1 MSLTNIEQVLKTHQL
16 RNTKPRREL
25 ARILADNHPCHC
37 TAEQLHVWSKNAGL
51 NFNLQTVYNTLNQF
65 VQIGLI
71 RKLNIDSAVAFYDTN
86 LEAHHHLYHPEAQH
100 LVDIPLEMIDTSVNW
115 AQLGMDIDP
124 SQTDIVIRC

>member
-1 MSLTNIEQVLKTHQL
+1 MTLSNIEHVLKTHQL

-25 ARILADNHPCHC
+25 ANLLASKHPCHC
-37 TAEQLHVWSKNAGL
+37 TAEQLHAWSKDAGL

-86 LEAHHHLYHPEAQH
+86 LEEHHHLYNPEAQK
-100 LVDIPLEMIDTSVNW
+100 LVDIPLEMISANVNW
-115 AQLGMDIDP
+115 KQLGMNIDMT
-124 SQTDIVIRC
+124 QTDIVIRC